1 MRRMTQ
7 MDLTHRR
14 SPRPARKRLTV
25 WTVLAVLV
33 AGVILLPIVTVLSR
47 VFLPSDGVWPHLM
60 DTVLPTYLRNSAL
73 MLIGVPSLA
82 IVIGVV
88 TGWLVAA
95 FEFPGRRVFEWAL
108 MLPMAMP
115 SYVIAYV
122 YFDRLSSWGP
132 IQSSLRDWFGWQ
144 IGDYWFPQV
153 ASVPGAIVL
162 LSLVL
167 YPYVYLLSRA
177 AFIGQSQHLM
187 DTARAL
193 GHTRTQ
199 AFIRV
204 ALPMA
209 WPAVAAGAAFVAMET
224 LAEYG
229 AVVHLGVQTLTT
241 GIFRTWFARGAPV
254 AAAQLSALLLCL
266 VAALFYVEHLI
277 RGRRRF
283 AGDSGGRAASLKR
296 ARLGAGPAA
305 LAAFACALP
314 VLLGF
319 VFPAWELVR
328 LALIAGDPMWGPRFF
343 RFVSNSLTMAGG
355 AAVLLVG
362 LSLFLAYARRLNGGP
377 VVNLAIQA
385 ASLGYAIPGA
395 VIAVGILI
403 PMAAFDNTL
412 DAAMRATFGISTGLL
427 FTGTIAAL
435 MFAYVVR
442 YLAVALKTTEAAF
455 TRIPRSMD
463 DAARNLGVGTAGLL
477 ARVHIPLLR
486 RGMLTAAIFVFADV
500 MKELPATLI
509 VRPFNFDT
517 LAIRV
522 FRLASDGRLEQASTS
537 ALMIV
542 AVGILPVIIL
552 SRAMNR

>member
-1 MRRMTQ
+1 MTQ

-132 IQSSLRDWFGWQ
+132 IQSGLRDWFGWQ
-144 IGDYWFPQV
+144 IGEYWFPQV

-266 VAALFYVEHLI
+266 VAVLFYVEHLI

-296 ARLGAGPAA
+296 APLGAGPAA
-305 LAAFACALP
+305 LAALACALP

-412 DAAMRATFGISTGLL
+412 DAAMRATFGMSTGLL
-427 FTGTIAAL
+427 LTGTIAAL
-435 MFAYVVR
+435 MFAYIVR

-522 FRLASDGRLEQASTS
+522 YRLASDGRLEEASTS

-542 AVGILPVIIL
+542 LVGILPVIIL

>member
-1 MRRMTQ
+1 MQPMTTTETLQSQPKRRV
-7 MDLTHRR
+7 
-14 SPRPARKRLTV
+14 RKRPTV

-33 AGVILLPIVTVLSR
+33 ALVIMLPIATVVSR
-47 VFLPSDGVWPHLM
+47 VFQPSDGVWSHLL
-60 DTVLPTYLRNSAL
+60 DTVLPTYITNSLL

-108 MLPMAMP
+108 MLPLAMP

-177 AFIGQSQHLM
+177 AFMGQSQHLL

-296 ARLGAGPAA
+296 AKLGAGPAT
-305 LAAFACALP
+305 LAALACALP

-319 VFPAWELVR
+319 IFPAWELVR
-328 LALIAGDPMWGPRFF
+328 LAIIAGDPMWGPRFF
-343 RFVSNSLTMAGG
+343 RFVTNSLTMAGG
-355 AAVLLVG
+355 AAILLVG
-362 LSLFLAYARRLNGGP
+362 ISLFLAYARRLHGGP

-412 DAAMRATFGISTGLL
+412 DAAMRASFGVSTGLL
-427 FTGTIAAL
+427 LTGTIAAL

-522 FRLASDGRLEQASTS
+522 FRLASDGRLEEAATA

>member
-132 IQSSLRDWFGWQ
+132 IQSGLRDWFGWQ
-144 IGDYWFPQV
+144 IGEYWFPQV

-266 VAALFYVEHLI
+266 VAVLFYVEHLI

-296 ARLGAGPAA
+296 APLGAGPAA
-305 LAAFACALP
+305 LAALACALP

-412 DAAMRATFGISTGLL
+412 DAAMRATFGMSTGLL
-427 FTGTIAAL
+427 LTGTIAAL
-435 MFAYVVR
+435 MFAYIVR

-522 FRLASDGRLEQASTS
+522 YRLASDGRLEEASTS

-542 AVGILPVIIL
+542 LVGILPVIIL